1 MAPSLI
7 GQTGVILGH
16 GFTGATAGTING
28 VPANFKV
35 VSDTYLTA
43 TVPPKRDHRL
53 RHCDDAHGRADQQ
66 RAVPGDSL
74 AVGQRWNPVLA
85 VNAFCRG
92 PR

>member
-43 TVPPKRDHRL
+43 TVPPSAATGYVTVTTPTGVL
-53 RHCDDAHGRADQQ
+53 TSN
-66 RAVPGDSL
+66 VPFR
-74 AVGQRWNPVLA
+74 VIP
-85 VNAFCRG
+85 
-92 PR
+92 